1 MKRIARTG
9 TAAAAVGIAA
19 LLGCSQTNA
28 TVTTAL
34 TSEDAQESYS
44 LGVAVAQQASAGLQG
59 IDQAAFMAGFAD
71 AMKSDD
77 LALSVEQMAAALER
91 YDEQRM
97 AEAQQQFEQMAQS
110 NRAQG
115 EAFRAEFAKDPA
127 VVTTETGLQYKVL
140 SEGQGEVPG
149 GESVVTFHYRGTAL
163 DGREIDSTWSR
174 NEPVTIPVD
183 AGLPGWTEVFSQMPV
198 GSKWQVVLPP
208 ELAFGESGAAGV
220 VQPGETVVFE
230 IELVSVG

>member
-28 TVTTAL
+28 KVTTAL
-34 TSEDAQESYS
+34 TNDEAMQSYS
-44 LGVAVAQQASAGLQG
+44 LGVAVAQQASAGLEG
-59 IDQAAFMAGFAD
+59 IDDDAFLAGFSD
-71 AMKSDD
+71 ALQSDE
-77 LALSVEQMAAALER
+77 LALSTEEIAAALGR
-91 YDEQRM
+91 YDQERM
-97 AEAQQQFEQMAQS
+97 EEARQQFEAMAES
-110 NRAQG
+110 NREVG
-115 EAFRAEFAKDPA
+115 EAFRAEFAKDPD
-127 VVTTETGLQYKVL
+127 VVTTETGMQYKVL
-140 SEGQGEVPG
+140 AQGEGEVPG
-149 GESVVTFHYRGTAL
+149 DASVVTFHYRGTAV

-183 AGLPGWTEVFSQMPV
+183 AGLPGWTEALSQMPV

-208 ELAFGESGAAGV
+208 ELAFGEAGASGV

>member
-9 TAAAAVGIAA
+9 TATAAVGIAA

-59 IDQAAFMAGFAD
+59 IDDQAFLAGFSD
-71 AMKSDD
+71 AFQSDE
-77 LALSVEQMAAALER
+77 LALSTEEMAAALGRYEQER
-91 YDEQRM
+91 ME
-97 AEAQQQFEQMAQS
+97 EARQQFEAMARS
-110 NRAQG
+110 NREAG
-115 EAFRAEFAKDPA
+115 AAFRAEFAKDPS

-140 SEGQGEVPG
+140 AKGEGEVPG
-149 GESVVTFHYRGTAL
+149 EASVVTFHYRGTAV

-183 AGLPGWTEVFSQMPV
+183 GGLPGWTEALSQMPV

-208 ELAFGESGAAGV
+208 ELAFGEAGAAGV